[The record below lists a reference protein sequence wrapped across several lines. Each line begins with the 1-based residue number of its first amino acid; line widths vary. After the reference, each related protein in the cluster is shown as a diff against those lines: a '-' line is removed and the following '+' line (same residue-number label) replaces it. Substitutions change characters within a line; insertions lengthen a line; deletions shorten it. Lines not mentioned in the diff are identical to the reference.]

1 MPGPRRAA
9 RASSRSRYAAGSGAP
24 APPRGCPGGR
34 RGPADRRR
42 RDARGPRSRN
52 VVPAEE
58 PRARAQKESR
68 VPTECIHG
76 LDIALCDVCTP
87 KKLPEQV
94 GRATRAP
101 ARVPGTSR
109 AATAR
114 AAARGTAREKPL
126 PKVDIAAQRI
136 YHVTHLDNLEAIVAA
151 GAILADQ
158 QLQER
163 PAIDVSAETTREHR
177 RAVQVKDGVS
187 VAGFVPF
194 FLSPDAALWA
204 DLRGERVAPHWS
216 PSAHET
222 TASQYVVL
230 VGSLASAPVLSD
242 GDASHVLTRFT
253 EGDALVRT
261 FARLLVDE
269 PALRSAEA
277 LVPERF
283 PLEGVATVGVASV
296 AARNRVKALFEGID
310 ASPRVAVYPPWFHPV
325 AEEE

>member
-1 MPGPRRAA
+1 M
-9 RASSRSRYAAGSGAP
+9 
-24 APPRGCPGGR
+24 
-34 RGPADRRR
+34 
-42 RDARGPRSRN
+42 
-52 VVPAEE
+52 
-58 PRARAQKESR
+58 
-68 VPTECIHG
+68 PTECIHG
-76 LDIALCDVCTP
+76 LDIALCDVCSP
-87 KKLPEQV
+87 AKLPEPV

-151 GAILADQ
+151 GAILADE
-158 QLQER
+158 LLDSR
-163 PAIDVSAETTREHR
+163 PAVDVSAPTTREHR

-216 PSAHET
+216 PSAQGT
-222 TASQYVVL
+222 TASQFVVL

-283 PLEGVATVGVASV
+283 PLDGIATVGVASV
-296 AARNRVKALFEGID
+296 ARGSGSRHCSRASTPRRGSPCTRRGSTRSTRRSDPELVGVEQVESVGEVAAQGHQALI
-310 ASPRVAVYPPWFHPV
+310 A
-325 AEEE
+325 

>member
-1 MPGPRRAA
+1 MP
-9 RASSRSRYAAGSGAP
+9 
-24 APPRGCPGGR
+24 
-34 RGPADRRR
+34 D
-42 RDARGPRSRN
+42 
-52 VVPAEE
+52 
-58 PRARAQKESR
+58 
-68 VPTECIHG
+68 ECIHG
-76 LDIALCDVCTP
+76 LDIALCDVCSP
-87 KKLPEQV
+87 AKVPEP
-94 GRATRAP
+94 AARAP
-101 ARVPGTSR
+101 RAPVRVPGTSR

-136 YHVTHLDNLEAIVAA
+136 YHVTHLDNLEAIIAS
-151 GAILADQ
+151 GALLADQ
-158 QLQER
+158 QLSER
-163 PAIDVSAETTREHR
+163 PTVDVSAETTREHR
-177 RAVQVKDGVS
+177 RAVLVRDGIS

-204 DLRGERVAPHWS
+204 DLRGERIAPHWS
-216 PSAHET
+216 PRVHDT

-230 VGSLASAPVLSD
+230 VGSLAVASVLSD

-277 LVPERF
+277 LVPQRL
-283 PLEGVATVGVASV
+283 PLTEIATVGVASV
-296 AARNRVKALFEGID
+296 AARKKVKALFDGLD

-325 AEEE
+325 AQEE

>member
-9 RASSRSRYAAGSGAP
+9 HAASRSRYAAPSSSP
-24 APPRGCPGGR
+24 PPPRGCPGGHR
-34 RGPADRRR
+34 YAADRRR
-42 RDARGPRSRN
+42 WDARTPRSRN
-52 VVPAEE
+52 VVLAPES
-58 PRARAQKESR
+58 RDRAQKESR

-76 LDIALCDVCTP
+76 LDIALCDVCSP
-87 KKLPEQV
+87 AKLPEPV

-114 AAARGTAREKPL
+114 AAARGTVREKPL
-126 PKVDIAAQRI
+126 PEVDIAAQRI
-136 YHVTHLDNLEAIVAA
+136 YHVTHLDNLEAIIAA

-158 QLQER
+158 QLVER
-163 PAIDVSAETTREHR
+163 PAVDVSAETTREHR

-261 FARLLVDE
+261 VARLLVDE

-283 PLEGVATVGVASV
+283 PLDGVATVGVASV
-296 AARNRVKALFEGID
+296 AARKRVKALFERID
-310 ASPRVAVYPPWFHPV
+310 ASPRVAVYPPWFYPV
-325 AEEE
+325 AAEE

>member
-1 MPGPRRAA
+1 
-9 RASSRSRYAAGSGAP
+9 
-24 APPRGCPGGR
+24 
-34 RGPADRRR
+34 
-42 RDARGPRSRN
+42 
-52 VVPAEE
+52 
-58 PRARAQKESR
+58 

-76 LDIALCDVCTP
+76 LDIALCDVCSP
-87 KKLPEQV
+87 AKAPEPAA
-94 GRATRAP
+94 GRTRTP

-136 YHVTHLDNLEAIVAA
+136 YHVTHIDNLAAIVAA
-151 GAILADQ
+151 GAILADEH
-158 QLQER
+158 LPER
-163 PAIDVSAETTREHR
+163 PAMDVSAETTREHR
-177 RAVQVKDGVS
+177 RAVQVRDGAS

-204 DLRGERVAPHWS
+204 DLRGERVLPHWS
-216 PSAHET
+216 PRAHDT

-283 PLEGVATVGVASV
+283 PLEEIAVVGVPSV
-296 AARNRVKALFEGID
+296 TTRNKVKALFEGSS

-325 AEEE
+325 AAEEE

>member
-1 MPGPRRAA
+1 M
-9 RASSRSRYAAGSGAP
+9 
-24 APPRGCPGGR
+24 
-34 RGPADRRR
+34 
-42 RDARGPRSRN
+42 
-52 VVPAEE
+52 
-58 PRARAQKESR
+58 
-68 VPTECIHG
+68 PTECIHG
-76 LDIALCDVCTP
+76 LDIALCDVCSP
-87 KKLPEQV
+87 AKLPEP
-94 GRATRAP
+94 P
-101 ARVPGTSR
+101 ARTPRVPVRVPGTSR

-136 YHVTHLDNLEAIVAA
+136 YHVTHLDNLAAIVAS
-151 GAILADQ
+151 GALIADEHLA
-158 QLQER
+158 ER

-177 RAVQVKDGVS
+177 RAVQIKDGAN

-204 DLRGERVAPHWS
+204 DLRGEKVAPHWS
-216 PSAHET
+216 PRAQGT
-222 TASQYVVL
+222 TASQFVVL

-242 GDASHVLTRFT
+242 GDASHVLTRFS

-283 PLEGVATVGVASV
+283 PLEEITVVGVPSV
-296 AARNRVKALFEGID
+296 TMKNKVKALFEGTS

-325 AEEE
+325 AVEE

>member
-1 MPGPRRAA
+1 M
-9 RASSRSRYAAGSGAP
+9 
-24 APPRGCPGGR
+24 
-34 RGPADRRR
+34 
-42 RDARGPRSRN
+42 
-52 VVPAEE
+52 
-58 PRARAQKESR
+58 
-68 VPTECIHG
+68 PTECIHG
-76 LDIALCDVCTP
+76 LDIALCDVCSP
-87 KKLPEQV
+87 AKLPEPV
-94 GRATRAP
+94 GRTRAP

-126 PKVDIAAQRI
+126 PQVDVAAQRI
-136 YHVTHLDNLEAIVAA
+136 YHVTHIDNLEAIVAS
-151 GAILADQ
+151 GALIADQ
-158 QLQER
+158 HLTER
-163 PAIDVSAETTREHR
+163 PAVDVSAETTREHR

-187 VAGFVPF
+187 VAGYVPF

-204 DLRGERVAPHWS
+204 DLRGEKVAPHWS
-216 PSAHET
+216 PRAHAA
-222 TASQYVVL
+222 TASQYVLL
-230 VGSLASAPVLSD
+230 VGSLSSAPVLSD

-253 EGDALVRT
+253 EGDAMVRT

-283 PLEGVATVGVASV
+283 PLEQIAVVGVPSV
-296 AARNRVKALFEGID
+296 TLRNRVKALFEGSD